1 MKASDAVCLARG
13 GTRASEKA
21 ARVDERHRQEGMNH
35 TSRFLYRHLCAH
47 CGIKEAACYGA
58 YENEK
63 PSYACNDC
71 CGHGCED
78 GRCWPI
84 SPGYEVGMTEKDAER
99 QFEIKASTLSRE
111 QIYLMAKELW
121 CELISKTAEN
131 VRLVEREAKLK
142 ATLQVVAQ
150 MRQAQKALLAKHN
163 EDNVREVNRL
173 QSAVDYRLAELKIH
187 AI

>member
-1 MKASDAVCLARG
+1 
-13 GTRASEKA
+13 
-21 ARVDERHRQEGMNH
+21 
-35 TSRFLYRHLCAH
+35 
-47 CGIKEAACYGA
+47 
-58 YENEK
+58 
-63 PSYACNDC
+63 
-71 CGHGCED
+71 
-78 GRCWPI
+78 
-84 SPGYEVGMTEKDAER
+84 MTEKDAER
-99 QFEIKASTLSRE
+99 QFEIKASMLSRE